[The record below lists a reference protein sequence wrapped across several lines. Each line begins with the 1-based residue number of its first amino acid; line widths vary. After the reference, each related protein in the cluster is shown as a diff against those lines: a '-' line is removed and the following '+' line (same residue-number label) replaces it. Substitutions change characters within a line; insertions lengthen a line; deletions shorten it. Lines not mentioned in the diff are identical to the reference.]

1 MEVYFVLLILLITV
15 IIISGTYKTIIKLV
29 NKVKSIYSKY
39 QEKKELLQSK
49 KESSVKEDSS
59 QKDTK
64 LK

>member
-1 MEVYFVLLILLITV
+1 MEVYFVLLILLIVV
-15 IIISGTYKTIIKLV
+15 IIISGTYKTIIKMV

-39 QEKKELLQSK
+39 QEKKKLLQYK
-49 KESSVKEDSS
+49 KESSVKEDSI

>member
-1 MEVYFVLLILLITV
+1 MEVYFVLLILLIVV
-15 IIISGTYKTIIKLV
+15 IIISGTYKTIIKVV
-29 NKVKSIYSKY
+29 NKVKSIYKKY

-49 KESSVKEDSS
+49 KESSIKEDSI